1 MATFL
6 DGIVPGSSGPV
17 HGGEAV
23 LGTSLVGRV
32 RPFLVHSRDFF
43 PTLCW
48 LIADFPSGLKLLSA
62 GIVSLRA
69 SGTHS
74 LEFPYLKGS
83 HQKHSLILRE
93 SGDGPSWWVSAT
105 ALPVRFWRPRD

>member
-48 LIADFPSGLKLLSA
+48 LIADFPSGLS
-62 GIVSLRA
+62 
-69 SGTHS
+69 
-74 LEFPYLKGS
+74 
-83 HQKHSLILRE
+83 
-93 SGDGPSWWVSAT
+93 
-105 ALPVRFWRPRD
+105 